1 MHIRRFI
8 LNIDLLKING
18 FGKIKNKEINLNKN
32 INIIY
37 GKNEQGKTTTL
48 KFLEAMFYGASKNKN
63 GKDISDFEKYKPW
76 SGDDFSGKIVYTLEN
91 GETFE
96 VYREFNK
103 KNPKIYNKNGE
114 DISKK
119 FNIDKNKGNEFFIE
133 QTNVDENT
141 FVSSVLTEQKEI
153 ILNSGDRR
161 NIIQKIS
168 NMLTT
173 GEANISYKKTMDKLN
188 KKYIEE
194 IGSDRTVDRPLNK
207 IKIKIEN
214 ITKKIKEIEYNEENK
229 TEINY
234 KKNNINNEI
243 NNLKNRNNLLKEI
256 KKIKEENKFA
266 QEEINIKN
274 NLINE
279 NKNKIKI
286 KEKDINKNKKEN
298 KKTNKKLL
306 IIFLILFILDIAS
319 FLLKINLNIKL
330 IILGISLIYFL
341 INLFLNIKNKNK
353 LNNKEIIELNNEKDT
368 INKIILDLEN
378 DINNLNKKIEKEN
391 EEQKE
396 LILKKY
402 KNIIDENTILKILKK
417 DLKIIEEEIKENEE
431 RYNNLK
437 FEKYTLEMSEK
448 NITEKIEEK
457 INLEEQL
464 ENALNEEKEI
474 LKLGRAIDLTRNI
487 LEKSYNK
494 MKNNIAP
501 EFTENLLKN
510 TKGVIGEKY
519 KNIIFNEEDGI
530 IVETENGNYVNANLL
545 SVGTIDQLYLALRL
559 AIANEVAKEKLPII
573 LDEAFAYYDEE
584 RLENILSYLNNNFK
598 ENQIIIFTCSK
609 REKEIMEKLNLDFNY
624 IEL

>member
-1 MHIRRFI
+1 M
-8 LNIDLLKING
+8 NINFLKING

-76 SGDDFSGKIVYTLEN
+76 NGEDYSGKLIYTLNN
-91 GETFE
+91 GEEFE

-103 KNPKIYNKNGE
+103 KNPKIYNKNYE
-114 DISKK
+114 DISKS
-119 FNIDKNKGNEFFIE
+119 FNIDKNKGNEFFFE

-141 FVSSVLTEQKEI
+141 FNSSVLSEQKEI
-153 ILNSGDRR
+153 ILNPADRR

-168 NMLTT
+168 NIVST
-173 GEANISYKKTMDKLN
+173 GEDNVSYKKTIDKLN

-194 IGSDRTVDRPLNK
+194 VGTDRTVDRPLNK
-207 IKIKIEN
+207 VKEKQEKLN
-214 ITKKIKEIEYNEENK
+214 RKLKEIEYNENNK
-229 TEINY
+229 IEINHQ
-234 KKNNINNEI
+234 KNNINNEI
-243 NNLKNRNNLLKEI
+243 NNLENKNNLLKEV
-256 KKIKEENKFA
+256 KKIKEKNKFA
-266 QEEINIKN
+266 KEEINIKN

-279 NKNKIKI
+279 NKNKINK
-286 KEKDINKNKKEN
+286 KENDINKNKKEN

-306 IIFLILFILDIAS
+306 IIFIILFILNIVI

-330 IILGISLIYFL
+330 IFLGISLIYFL
-341 INLFLNIKNKNK
+341 INLFLNIKNK
-353 LNNKEIIELNNEKDT
+353 LNNKEIMELNNEKNT

-378 DINNLNKKIEKEN
+378 DINNLNKNIEKEN

-396 LILKKY
+396 LILNKY
-402 KNIIDENTILKILKK
+402 KNIIDENIISEILKK
-417 DLKIIEEEIKENEE
+417 DLKIIEEEIKDTEE
-431 RYNNLK
+431 KYNNLK
-437 FEKYTLEMSEK
+437 FEKYTLEISEK
-448 NITEKIEEK
+448 NINKDIEEK

-464 ENALNEEKEI
+464 ENIKNEEEEI
-474 LKLGRAIDLTRNI
+474 LKLGQAIELAKNI

-494 MKNNIAP
+494 MKNNITP
-501 EFTENLLKN
+501 KFTENLLKN
-510 TKGVIGEKY
+510 TKGVIGKKY
-519 KNIIFNEEDGI
+519 KNIIFNEDEGL
-530 IVETENGNYVNANLL
+530 IVETENGNYVNASLL

-559 AIANEVAKEKLPII
+559 AIANEISRENLPII

-584 RLENILSYLNNNFK
+584 RLENILSYLNDNFK
-598 ENQIIIFTCSK
+598 ENQIIIFTCSN
-609 REKEIMEKLNLDFNY
+609 REKEIMEKLNLNFNY

>member
-1 MHIRRFI
+1 M
-8 LNIDLLKING
+8 NINLLKING

-141 FVSSVLTEQKEI
+141 FVSSVLAEQKEI

-243 NNLKNRNNLLKEI
+243 NNLKNKNNLLKEI

-298 KKTNKKLL
+298 KKINKKLL
-306 IIFLILFILDIAS
+306 IIFLILFILNIAF

-378 DINNLNKKIEKEN
+378 DINNLNKKIEKEH

-417 DLKIIEEEIKENEE
+417 DLKIIEEEIKEHEE

-474 LKLGRAIDLTRNI
+474 LKLGQAIDLTKNI

-584 RLENILSYLNNNFK
+584 RLENILSYLNSNFK